1 MALNVT
7 YLNTYAVN
15 DRQIEDFLDSY
26 CTDLEELPNDSDI
39 IESFDEYVLS
49 ACMISE
55 METDYN
61 EAEYDTICDM
71 VKERVNPELVK
82 RKKEKIKNLKNRINK
97 LVKELDD
104 ARDQLKEMEG

>member
-1 MALNVT
+1 MSMDVT
-7 YLNTYAVN
+7 YLNTYKVN
-15 DRQIEDFLDSY
+15 DRQIEDFLDSF
-26 CTDLEELPNDSDI
+26 CTDLEELPNNSDI

-49 ACMISE
+49 SCMISE

-61 EAEYDTICDM
+61 ESEYDTICEM

-82 RKKEKIKNLKNRINK
+82 RKKEKIKDLKNRINK
-97 LVKELDD
+97 LVNELDD

>member
-1 MALNVT
+1 MELNVT
-7 YLNTYAVN
+7 YLNTYKVN
-15 DRQIEDFLDSY
+15 DRQIEDFLDSF
-26 CTDLEELPNDSDI
+26 CTDLEELPNNNVI
-39 IESFDEYVLS
+39 IESFDDYVLS
-49 ACMISE
+49 TCMISE

-61 EAEYDTICDM
+61 ESEYDTICEM

-97 LVKELDD
+97 LVNELDD